1 MPTRAPSRE
10 TARVA
15 AIVPAFNEAA
25 TIAEVLSVLQKS
37 NGVDEVVVVSDGST
51 DETVAIARQAGVRTL
66 HLRENRGKAT
76 AMAMG
81 VDHTEAPV
89 LLFVDG
95 DILDLRPA
103 MIERLLKPVL
113 TGRAMMSV
121 GTRSRGFLI
130 DSIHRRTGPLL
141 SGIRCLRRE
150 VFAAVPERY
159 IDGFCIETAL
169 NWACRSLGGRCA
181 TTTLH
186 GLRHL
191 VKEKKRGLLEGI
203 RARVHMFLTVY
214 RAYRR
219 LRNEPP
225 ALRPVAA
232 PRRLEPEMEVID

>member
-1 MPTRAPSRE
+1 MPSRRDSQA
-10 TARVA
+10 TSKVA

-25 TIAEVLSVLQKS
+25 TIAEVLAVLRRS
-37 NGVDEVVVVSDGST
+37 PGIGEIVVVSDGST
-51 DETVAIARQAGVRTL
+51 DDTVPIARQAGVRTL
-66 HLRENRGKAT
+66 HLRHNRGKAT
-76 AMAMG
+76 AMAAG
-81 VDHTEAPV
+81 VEHTEAPV

-95 DILDLRPA
+95 DILNLQPR
-103 MIERLLKPVL
+103 MIERLLAPVVE
-113 TGRAMMSV
+113 GRALMSV
-121 GTRSRGFLI
+121 GTRSRGWLV

-150 VFAAVPERY
+150 VFEAVPEPY

-203 RARVHMFLTVY
+203 RARVHMFLTVF
-214 RAYRR
+214 RAWLR
-219 LRNEPP
+219 LRYE
-225 ALRPVAA
+225 RPGVRVPTG
-232 PRRLEPEMEVID
+232 PRRLTPELEVID